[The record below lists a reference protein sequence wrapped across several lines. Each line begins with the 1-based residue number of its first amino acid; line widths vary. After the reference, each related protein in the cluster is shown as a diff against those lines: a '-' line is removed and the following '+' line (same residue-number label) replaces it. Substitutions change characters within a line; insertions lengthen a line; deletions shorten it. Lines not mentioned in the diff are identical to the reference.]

1 MEMNQ
6 ICPECGETHIRS
18 LGYDYDLGRIFYEC
32 SNCEAQGDED
42 HFADKG
48 EEGLSFTIEKG
59 ITLTRGESIP
69 SEQGENERF
78 SVAVFESED
87 DSNAEIIEGGLPWDD
102 AMDLAFEIHQSG
114 LHYGVEIID
123 DNPDNMEP
131 IVWLRLTEPS
141 PEN

>member
-18 LGYDYDLGRIFYEC
+18 LGYDYDFGRIFYEC
-32 SNCEAQGDED
+32 SNCEGQGDED

-59 ITLTRGESIP
+59 VTLTRGESIP
-69 SEQGENERF
+69 WEQGENERF

-87 DSNAEIIEGGLPWDD
+87 DSNAEIIEGGLPWED
-102 AMDLAFEIHQSG
+102 ALDLASGIHKAG
-114 LHYGVEIID
+114 NHYGVEIID
-123 DNPDNMEP
+123 DDPNNTEP
-131 IVWLRLTEPS
+131 IVWIKTSENS
-141 PEN
+141 PEK

>member
-1 MEMNQ
+1 MNQ

-32 SNCEAQGDED
+32 SNCETQGDED

-59 ITLTRGESIP
+59 VTLTRGESIP
-69 SEQGENERF
+69 WEQGENERF

-87 DSNAEIIEGGLPWDD
+87 DSNAEIIEGGLPWED
-102 AMDLAFEIHQSG
+102 ALDLASEIHKAG
-114 LHYGVEIID
+114 NHYGVEIID
-123 DNPDNMEP
+123 DDPNNTEP
-131 IVWLRLTEPS
+131 IVWLRLIESS
-141 PEN
+141 PEK